1 MGQGNTLAAV
11 LNRKLSWAMICVA
24 MLQAVE
30 KAVGLRDKSTA
41 DNGTILQHILQID
54 QITVVHMLGK
64 IIRVV
69 KMDDAL
75 LMGLHDIRRKQNT
88 AGDILADLACHI
100 VALYA
105 VDSGVLIG
113 ILLLDFLIITFNQ
126 A

>member
-1 MGQGNTLAAV
+1 
-11 LNRKLSWAMICVA
+11 
-24 MLQAVE
+24 
-30 KAVGLRDKSTA
+30 
-41 DNGTILQHILQID
+41 
-54 QITVVHMLGK
+54 
-64 IIRVV
+64 
-69 KMDDAL
+69 MDDAL

-88 AGDILADLACHI
+88 AGDILTDLACHI

>member
-11 LNRKLSWAMICVA
+11 LTGSYLGNDLCGDVA
-24 MLQAVE
+24 GSGE
-30 KAVGLRDKSTA
+30 AVGLLNKSTA
-41 DNGTILQHILQID
+41 DNGAILQHILQID

-69 KMDDAL
+69 EMDDAL

>member
-1 MGQGNTLAAV
+1 MGL
-11 LNRKLSWAMICVA
+11 L
-24 MLQAVE
+24 
-30 KAVGLRDKSTA
+30 DKSTA